1 MIDTAGMNAR
11 AYMQAQVR
19 HLTEQVTALRRPV
32 PPAERDDLART
43 QARADGVAG
52 LFGERALAPMPG
64 EGGLAYRKRVLAGF
78 QKHSPRFARADL
90 ARLDAATLAPIED
103 MILADATTAAHDP
116 ARAAPGRLI
125 PITTREGGRDVTRFI
140 GDIATTF
147 APFMAGAVVT
157 RIPRPQG

>member
-1 MIDTAGMNAR
+1 MSGAAEMNAR
-11 AYMQAQVR
+11 ALMRAQID
-19 HLTEQVTALRRPV
+19 HLTAKVEALRRPV
-32 PPAERDDLART
+32 PPAERDILARA

-78 QKHSPRFARADL
+78 QKHSKRFAAADL
-90 ARLDAATLAPIED
+90 ARMDAATLAPIED

-125 PITTREGGRDVTRFI
+125 PITTREGGRDVTRFT
-140 GDIATTF
+140 GDIGAF
-147 APFMAGAVVT
+147 MAPFMAGPAVA
-157 RIPRPQG
+157 RIVRPA

>member
-1 MIDTAGMNAR
+1 MTDTAAMNAQALLR
-11 AYMQAQVR
+11 AQLS
-19 HLTEQVTALRRPV
+19 HLTEQLQNLRRPV
-32 PPAERDDLART
+32 PPAERDILARA

-52 LFGERALAPMPG
+52 LFGDRATAPMPG

-78 QKHSPRFARADL
+78 QRHSPRFAAADL

-103 MILADATTAAHDP
+103 MILADAATAAHDP

-147 APFMAGAVVT
+147 APFMAGATVT
-157 RIPRPQG
+157 RIVRPQG